1 MPKWGS
7 IAVGLLVFGLT
18 LVLWS
23 ITGSFDRSGA
33 PETDWFRHIILALSA
48 GLSLLIIYLLI
59 RFGTDKSG
67 GNNSVSAV
75 GEYLT
80 KALDSTGDGFF
91 ILDPNMKFVAFSE
104 RLRVLADLPAR
115 LSAPGASMHDHLIY
129 RAERGDYGD
138 VDIDIKQLVANRL
151 EFYRTLETDSVEER
165 FGEQVFEVIR
175 KRASD
180 GSVIAIFHDIT
191 YRSEWEAEIKQSRDA
206 VERERGRL
214 RDAIEA
220 LEVGFAMYD
229 SDECLVIHNQR
240 YAQMYSAVSEL
251 LFPGRNYEEIL
262 REGCQRT
269 NAHEKTGE
277 TIDEWVKERLLR
289 LRARDQ
295 GAVHDVNGRWLM
307 DNNYP
312 LADGGV
318 VTIRTDVTDLKL
330 AETDLEEQTRMLH
343 AVMGSMAQGIV
354 AFSDDLKLQ
363 VWNDHFLEI
372 RGYPKELARVGTD
385 FEDFMKYDVEHHE
398 FDKGSPEYDVSKQIA
413 RARLFEPHAF
423 ERQRP
428 DGNYIEVRGGPIP
441 GGGFVST
448 YTDITERK
456 AAEQELRRAL
466 DAAEA
471 ASDAKANFLASMSH
485 EIRTP
490 MNGVLGMA
498 DLLSQTTLDDDQTQI
513 LDTIRDSGN
522 SLLTIINDILDFS
535 KIEAGKLTIE
545 SIPLALEDIIEG
557 ASATI
562 APGADRKGV
571 RIVSYVDPDLPAT
584 LLGDPV
590 RLRQIVFNLTGNAVK
605 FSEQGEVIVR
615 ADRVSEDDNA
625 VTIRLSV
632 VDQGIGISKDA
643 LEGLFEAFSQ
653 AENSTTRRFG
663 GTGLGLTICRHITD
677 LMGGKISVDSEIGSG
692 STFSVEVSLKKP
704 DQQSTRNREDLS
716 GLDILLVTNSSM
728 MPQVMRSY
736 LEKENANCVVA
747 ISMQQAL
754 EALEQKTFSG
764 KPFDVVVVDVDPV
777 LNMDGK
783 LSENLSAT
791 SMKCVLLAR
800 GRRRSARIEN
810 SNTVN
815 LDGHPLYRGRLVKA
829 VAVAAGRASPL
840 ARPEAEDTQIAEVE
854 LPTTAQALAAG
865 TLILL
870 AEDNPT
876 NRQVIGRQLN
886 KLGYVCEMADDG
898 KLALAAWRSKQ
909 YALLLTDC
917 HMPYMDGFELTAA
930 VRADEKNGNRRAPIV
945 AVTANALEGEAER
958 CIAAGMDDYL
968 SKPLAMVDLKNTL
981 RKWMPAA
988 QAGVA
993 PPAVK
998 TDESNPSAQAD
1009 VNTRS
1014 GVVDP
1019 KFLRETFGDDEETIR
1034 EIMQDYVGPAGE
1046 TVGEIDAAYE
1056 AKDAAQIGA
1065 AGHKLKSASRSI
1077 GAYGLA
1083 DICARLEAAGKSDDW
1098 PEIERNYDQLEPMFT
1113 AVMANIAA
1121 M

>member
-1 MPKWGS
+1 
-7 IAVGLLVFGLT
+7 
-18 LVLWS
+18 
-23 ITGSFDRSGA
+23 
-33 PETDWFRHIILALSA
+33 
-48 GLSLLIIYLLI
+48 
-59 RFGTDKSG
+59 
-67 GNNSVSAV
+67 
-75 GEYLT
+75 
-80 KALDSTGDGFF
+80 
-91 ILDPNMKFVAFSE
+91 
-104 RLRVLADLPAR
+104 
-115 LSAPGASMHDHLIY
+115 
-129 RAERGDYGD
+129 
-138 VDIDIKQLVANRL
+138 
-151 EFYRTLETDSVEER
+151 
-165 FGEQVFEVIR
+165 
-175 KRASD
+175 
-180 GSVIAIFHDIT
+180 
-191 YRSEWEAEIKQSRDA
+191 
-206 VERERGRL
+206 
-214 RDAIEA
+214 
-220 LEVGFAMYD
+220 
-229 SDECLVIHNQR
+229 
-240 YAQMYSAVSEL
+240 
-251 LFPGRNYEEIL
+251 
-262 REGCQRT
+262 
-269 NAHEKTGE
+269 
-277 TIDEWVKERLLR
+277 
-289 LRARDQ
+289 
-295 GAVHDVNGRWLM
+295 
-307 DNNYP
+307 
-312 LADGGV
+312 
-318 VTIRTDVTDLKL
+318 
-330 AETDLEEQTRMLH
+330 
-343 AVMGSMAQGIV
+343 
-354 AFSDDLKLQ
+354 
-363 VWNDHFLEI
+363 
-372 RGYPKELARVGTD
+372 
-385 FEDFMKYDVEHHE
+385 
-398 FDKGSPEYDVSKQIA
+398 
-413 RARLFEPHAF
+413 
-423 ERQRP
+423 
-428 DGNYIEVRGGPIP
+428 PIP

-1077 GAYGLA
+1077 GADGLA

>member
-1 MPKWGS
+1 
-7 IAVGLLVFGLT
+7 
-18 LVLWS
+18 
-23 ITGSFDRSGA
+23 
-33 PETDWFRHIILALSA
+33 
-48 GLSLLIIYLLI
+48 
-59 RFGTDKSG
+59 
-67 GNNSVSAV
+67 
-75 GEYLT
+75 
-80 KALDSTGDGFF
+80 
-91 ILDPNMKFVAFSE
+91 
-104 RLRVLADLPAR
+104 
-115 LSAPGASMHDHLIY
+115 
-129 RAERGDYGD
+129 
-138 VDIDIKQLVANRL
+138 
-151 EFYRTLETDSVEER
+151 
-165 FGEQVFEVIR
+165 
-175 KRASD
+175 
-180 GSVIAIFHDIT
+180 
-191 YRSEWEAEIKQSRDA
+191 
-206 VERERGRL
+206 
-214 RDAIEA
+214 
-220 LEVGFAMYD
+220 
-229 SDECLVIHNQR
+229 
-240 YAQMYSAVSEL
+240 
-251 LFPGRNYEEIL
+251 
-262 REGCQRT
+262 
-269 NAHEKTGE
+269 
-277 TIDEWVKERLLR
+277 
-289 LRARDQ
+289 
-295 GAVHDVNGRWLM
+295 
-307 DNNYP
+307 
-312 LADGGV
+312 
-318 VTIRTDVTDLKL
+318 
-330 AETDLEEQTRMLH
+330 
-343 AVMGSMAQGIV
+343 
-354 AFSDDLKLQ
+354 
-363 VWNDHFLEI
+363 
-372 RGYPKELARVGTD
+372 
-385 FEDFMKYDVEHHE
+385 
-398 FDKGSPEYDVSKQIA
+398 
-413 RARLFEPHAF
+413 
-423 ERQRP
+423 
-428 DGNYIEVRGGPIP
+428 
-441 GGGFVST
+441 
-448 YTDITERK
+448 
-456 AAEQELRRAL
+456 
-466 DAAEA
+466 
-471 ASDAKANFLASMSH
+471 
-485 EIRTP
+485 

-815 LDGHPLYRGRLVKA
+815 LDGHPLYPGRLVKA

-854 LPTTAQALAAG
+854 LRPCMPL
-865 TLILL
+865 
-870 AEDNPT
+870 
-876 NRQVIGRQLN
+876 IGRL
-886 KLGYVCEMADDG
+886 
-898 KLALAAWRSKQ
+898 
-909 YALLLTDC
+909 
-917 HMPYMDGFELTAA
+917 
-930 VRADEKNGNRRAPIV
+930 
-945 AVTANALEGEAER
+945 
-958 CIAAGMDDYL
+958 
-968 SKPLAMVDLKNTL
+968 
-981 RKWMPAA
+981 
-988 QAGVA
+988 
-993 PPAVK
+993 
-998 TDESNPSAQAD
+998 
-1009 VNTRS
+1009 
-1014 GVVDP
+1014 
-1019 KFLRETFGDDEETIR
+1019 
-1034 EIMQDYVGPAGE
+1034 
-1046 TVGEIDAAYE
+1046 
-1056 AKDAAQIGA
+1056 
-1065 AGHKLKSASRSI
+1065 
-1077 GAYGLA
+1077 
-1083 DICARLEAAGKSDDW
+1083 
-1098 PEIERNYDQLEPMFT
+1098 
-1113 AVMANIAA
+1113 
-1121 M
+1121 